1 PLPHPHIAVRAGCL
15 ERPRAIQHEEA
26 PKKEEWRRAPGR
38 HARAVGARQRASGG
52 RSAARGARECGV
64 CERKH
69 HSPLQALE
77 AEAASSGNRSRAAP
91 QAEPTR
97 GSTGRPGRRDRRE
110 RPTET
115 LRAHRGRWG
124 GSTRRRTHARNTGDQ
139 TLTAQRSSEACEEE
153 EEERGGGGGGRGGGG
168 GGGNHAGKLSMEWL
182 LCLSFSASAGASAA
196 QPAQAADCGADTT

>member
-139 TLTAQRSSEACEEE
+139 TLTEEE